1 MGTVYATF
9 VLSFRLS
16 LYNGRTLHSST
27 AMIRRLWLLF
37 AQTVTVGLALFL
49 VFQGLPS
56 NPPEPAAT
64 ATSDLTVAVRRASPA
79 VVTVLARRTLRPE
92 SGVEIGSDWH
102 DAPELN
108 VQPLGSG
115 VVLDEEGFVL
125 TNHHVVEGIK
135 DLLVTTSGTER
146 HWEARLVGTDP
157 ETDLALLRVTAPK
170 GALTPIRLAQ
180 DAKLEV
186 GQAVLAIGNPFGVGQ
201 TVTSGIISALG
212 RHGLGLNIYE
222 DFIQTDAAINL
233 GNSGGA
239 LVNTEGE
246 LIGINSAIFAPDF
259 SEGFVGISFAIPTSL
274 IQNVLPSLK
283 AGSEVVRGYFG
294 FIPRQLTPE
303 LAQDLGL
310 ARQDGVMVKRV
321 LADSPA
327 ERAGLRPF
335 DIVLAID
342 GEAVLTAHRLLQRI
356 ARMRPGDTVTLSVLR
371 GRQTIDLPLVV
382 SRRPSDSLE
391 REEFLSDE
399 SSSES

>member
-1 MGTVYATF
+1 
-9 VLSFRLS
+9 
-16 LYNGRTLHSST
+16 
-27 AMIRRLWLLF
+27 MIRRLWLLF
-37 AQTVTVGLALFL
+37 AQAVTVGLALFL
-49 VFQGLPS
+49 VFRGLS
-56 NPPEPAAT
+56 PEVPAPAVLS
-64 ATSDLTVAVRRASPA
+64 AAPDLAAAVRQASPA
-79 VVTVLARRTLRPE
+79 VVTVLARRTVRPE

-125 TNHHVVEGIK
+125 TNHHVVDGIK
-135 DLLVTTSGTER
+135 DLLVTTSDTER

-157 ETDLALLRVTAPK
+157 ETDLALLRVIAPK
-170 GALTPIRLAQ
+170 GALTPIRLSQ
-180 DAKLEV
+180 DAKLAV
-186 GQAVLAIGNPFGVGQ
+186 GQTVLAIGNPFGVGQ

-222 DFIQTDAAINL
+222 DFIQTDAAINQ
-233 GNSGGA
+233 GNCGA
-239 LVNTEGE
+239 LVNAQGE

-259 SEGFVGISFAIPTSL
+259 SEGFVGIGFAIPISL

-294 FIPRQLTPE
+294 FIPRQLSPE

-310 ARQDGVMVKRV
+310 SRQDGVMVKRV

-342 GEAVLTAHRLLQRI
+342 GEAVRTAHRLLQRI

-382 SRRPSDSLE
+382 SRRPSGSLE

-399 SSSES
+399 NAAEP

>member
-1 MGTVYATF
+1 M
-9 VLSFRLS
+9 S
-16 LYNGRTLHSST
+16 
-27 AMIRRLWLLF
+27 
-37 AQTVTVGLALFL
+37 
-49 VFQGLPS
+49 
-56 NPPEPAAT
+56 
-64 ATSDLTVAVRRASPA
+64 
-79 VVTVLARRTLRPE
+79 
-92 SGVEIGSDWH
+92 
-102 DAPELN
+102 
-108 VQPLGSG
+108 
-115 VVLDEEGFVL
+115 
-125 TNHHVVEGIK
+125 
-135 DLLVTTSGTER
+135 
-146 HWEARLVGTDP
+146 
-157 ETDLALLRVTAPK
+157 
-170 GALTPIRLAQ
+170 Q
-180 DAKLEV
+180 DAKLAV
-186 GQAVLAIGNPFGVGQ
+186 GQTVLAIGNPFGVGQ

-222 DFIQTDAAINL
+222 DFIQTDAAINQ

-239 LVNTEGE
+239 LVNAQGE

-259 SEGFVGISFAIPTSL
+259 SEGFVGIGFAIPISL

-294 FIPRQLTPE
+294 FIPRQLSPE

-310 ARQDGVMVKRV
+310 SRQDGVMVKRV

-342 GEAVLTAHRLLQRI
+342 GEAVRTAHRLLQRI

-382 SRRPSDSLE
+382 SRRPSGSLE

-399 SSSES
+399 NAAEP

>member
-1 MGTVYATF
+1 
-9 VLSFRLS
+9 
-16 LYNGRTLHSST
+16 
-27 AMIRRLWLLF
+27 MIRRLWLLF
-37 AQTVTVGLALFL
+37 AQAVTVGLALFL
-49 VFQGLPS
+49 VFRGLSPQA
-56 NPPEPAAT
+56 PAPVVPAA
-64 ATSDLTVAVRRASPA
+64 APDLAAAVRQASPA
-79 VVTVLARRTLRPE
+79 VVTVLARRPVRPE

-125 TNHHVVEGIK
+125 TNHHVVDGIK
-135 DLLVTTSGTER
+135 DLLVTTSDTER

-170 GALTPIRLAQ
+170 GALTPIRLSE

-186 GQAVLAIGNPFGVGQ
+186 GQTVLAIGNPFGVGQ

-222 DFIQTDAAINL
+222 DFIQTDAAINQ

-239 LVNTEGE
+239 LVNAQGE

-259 SEGFVGISFAIPTSL
+259 SEGFVGIGFAIPTSL

-310 ARQDGVMVKRV
+310 SRQDGVMVKRV

-335 DIVLAID
+335 DIVLAVD
-342 GEAVLTAHRLLQRI
+342 GEDVRTAHRLLQRI

-371 GRQTIDLPLVV
+371 GPQTINLPLVV
-382 SRRPSDSLE
+382 SRRPSGSLE

-399 SSSES
+399 NTSEP

>member
-16 LYNGRTLHSST
+16 LYNGRTLHSSN

-180 DAKLEV
+180 DTKLEV

-259 SEGFVGISFAIPTSL
+259 SEGFVGIGFAIPTSL

>member
-1 MGTVYATF
+1 
-9 VLSFRLS
+9 
-16 LYNGRTLHSST
+16 
-27 AMIRRLWLLF
+27 MIRRLWLLF

-79 VVTVLARRTLRPE
+79 VVTVLARCTLRPE

-259 SEGFVGISFAIPTSL
+259 SEGFVGIGFAIPISL

>member
-1 MGTVYATF
+1 
-9 VLSFRLS
+9 
-16 LYNGRTLHSST
+16 
-27 AMIRRLWLLF
+27 MIRRLWLLF
-37 AQTVTVGLALFL
+37 AQAVTVGLALFL
-49 VFQGLPS
+49 VFRGLSPEVPAPAVPS
-56 NPPEPAAT
+56 AAP
-64 ATSDLTVAVRRASPA
+64 DLAAAVRQASPA
-79 VVTVLARRTLRPE
+79 VVTVLARRTVRPE

-125 TNHHVVEGIK
+125 TNHHVVDGIK
-135 DLLVTTSGTER
+135 DLLVTTSDTER

-157 ETDLALLRVTAPK
+157 ETDLALLRVIAPK
-170 GALTPIRLAQ
+170 GALTPIRLSQ
-180 DAKLEV
+180 DAKLAV
-186 GQAVLAIGNPFGVGQ
+186 GQTVLAIGNPFGVGQ

-222 DFIQTDAAINL
+222 DFIQTDAAINQ

-239 LVNTEGE
+239 LVNAQGE

-259 SEGFVGISFAIPTSL
+259 SEGFVGIGFAIPISL

-294 FIPRQLTPE
+294 FIPRQLSPE

-310 ARQDGVMVKRV
+310 SRQDGVMVKRV

-342 GEAVLTAHRLLQRI
+342 GEAVRTAHRLLPRI

-382 SRRPSDSLE
+382 SRRPSGSLE

-399 SSSES
+399 NAAEP

>member
-16 LYNGRTLHSST
+16 LYNGRTLHSSN

-37 AQTVTVGLALFL
+37 AQTVTFGLALFL

-259 SEGFVGISFAIPTSL
+259 SEGFVGIGFAIPTSL

>member
-1 MGTVYATF
+1 M
-9 VLSFRLS
+9 
-16 LYNGRTLHSST
+16 
-27 AMIRRLWLLF
+27 
-37 AQTVTVGLALFL
+37 
-49 VFQGLPS
+49 
-56 NPPEPAAT
+56 
-64 ATSDLTVAVRRASPA
+64 
-79 VVTVLARRTLRPE
+79 
-92 SGVEIGSDWH
+92 
-102 DAPELN
+102 
-108 VQPLGSG
+108 
-115 VVLDEEGFVL
+115 
-125 TNHHVVEGIK
+125 
-135 DLLVTTSGTER
+135 
-146 HWEARLVGTDP
+146 
-157 ETDLALLRVTAPK
+157 
-170 GALTPIRLAQ
+170 
-180 DAKLEV
+180 
-186 GQAVLAIGNPFGVGQ
+186 GQ

-259 SEGFVGISFAIPTSL
+259 SEGFVGIGFAIPTSL

-371 GRQTIDLPLVV
+371 GRQTIYLPLVV

>member
-16 LYNGRTLHSST
+16 LYNGRTLHSSN

-259 SEGFVGISFAIPTSL
+259 SEGFVGIGFAIPTSL

-303 LAQDLGL
+303 LAQDRGL

>member
-16 LYNGRTLHSST
+16 LYNGRTLHSSN

-259 SEGFVGISFAIPTSL
+259 SEGFVGIGFAIPTSL

-327 ERAGLRPF
+327 EQAGLRPF

>member
-9 VLSFRLS
+9 VLSFRS
-16 LYNGRTLHSST
+16 TLYNGKTSNPST

-49 VFQGLPS
+49 VFRGLS
-56 NPPEPAAT
+56 TEPPAPVAPA
-64 ATSDLTVAVRRASPA
+64 SPDLAAAVRRASPA
-79 VVTVLARRTLRPE
+79 VVTVLARRTVRPE
-92 SGVEIGSDWH
+92 NGVEIGSDWH

-125 TNHHVVEGIK
+125 TNHHVVDGIK
-135 DLLVTTSGTER
+135 DLLVTTSDTER

-157 ETDLALLRVTAPK
+157 ETDLALLRVTAPE
-170 GALTPIRLAQ
+170 GALTPIQLAR
-180 DAKLEV
+180 DTKLEV
-186 GQAVLAIGNPFGVGQ
+186 GQTVLAIGNPFGVGQ

-222 DFIQTDAAINL
+222 DFIQTDAAINQ

-239 LVNTEGE
+239 LVNAQGE

-259 SEGFVGISFAIPTSL
+259 SEGFVGIGFAIPTSL

-294 FIPRQLTPE
+294 FIPRQLSPE

-310 ARQDGVMVKRV
+310 SRHDGVMVKRV
-321 LADSPA
+321 LAESPA

-382 SRRPSDSLE
+382 SRRPSGSLE
-391 REEFLSDE
+391 REEFLTE
-399 SSSES
+399 EGAAEP

>member
-1 MGTVYATF
+1 
-9 VLSFRLS
+9 
-16 LYNGRTLHSST
+16 
-27 AMIRRLWLLF
+27 MIRRLWLLF
-37 AQTVTVGLALFL
+37 AQAVTVGLALFL
-49 VFQGLPS
+49 VFRGLSPQA
-56 NPPEPAAT
+56 PAPVVPAA
-64 ATSDLTVAVRRASPA
+64 AHDLAAAVRQASPA
-79 VVTVLARRTLRPE
+79 VVTVLARRTVRPE

-125 TNHHVVEGIK
+125 TNHHVVDGIK
-135 DLLVTTSGTER
+135 DLLVTTSDTER

-170 GALTPIRLAQ
+170 RALTPIRLSE

-186 GQAVLAIGNPFGVGQ
+186 GQTVLAIGNPFGVGQ

-222 DFIQTDAAINL
+222 DFIQTDAAINQ

-239 LVNTEGE
+239 LVNAKGE

-259 SEGFVGISFAIPTSL
+259 SEGFVGIGFAIPTSL

-294 FIPRQLTPE
+294 FIPRQLSPE

-310 ARQDGVMVKRV
+310 SRQDGVMVKRV

-342 GEAVLTAHRLLQRI
+342 GEAVQTAHRLLQRI

-371 GRQTIDLPLVV
+371 GPQTINLPLVV
-382 SRRPSDSLE
+382 SRRPSGSLE

-399 SSSES
+399 NASEP

>member
-1 MGTVYATF
+1 
-9 VLSFRLS
+9 
-16 LYNGRTLHSST
+16 
-27 AMIRRLWLLF
+27 MIRRLWLLF

-259 SEGFVGISFAIPTSL
+259 SEGFVGIGFAIPTSL

-342 GEAVLTAHRLLQRI
+342 SEAVLTAHRLLQRI